1 MKKKV
6 KPILIL
12 LAGGSG
18 SGKTTVAEEIIKN
31 LPTDIGGISICQ
43 DRFYNDTNIND
54 LKKLDS
60 FNYDHPSAL
69 NWKLMRKQIRN
80 LLNNKT
86 THLPIY
92 DYKIHGHAKEKD
104 IVKPTD
110 VIIFEGIHA
119 LYDDEMNSLADLK
132 IFVDTPK
139 DESFIR
145 RLERDVKQRNRSIDS
160 VITQWRSTV
169 RPMYDAFIE
178 PTKLSADIIIPWNEF
193 QRKAVEIIRR
203 GLIDLHK
210 HKFKQVNNTKN
221 NG

>member
-1 MKKKV
+1 MKKKD

-31 LPTDIGGISICQ
+31 LPAEINGIAICQ
-43 DRFYNDTNIND
+43 DRFYIDNNTEKNKN
-54 LKKLDS
+54 LDE
-60 FNYDHPSAL
+60 FNYDHPNAL
-69 NWKLMRKQIRN
+69 NWRLMRKQLKS

-86 THLPIY
+86 TYLPIY
-92 DYKIHGHAKEKD
+92 DYKIHGHLKEKD
-104 IVKPTD
+104 KINPSD

-119 LYDDEMNSLADLK
+119 LYDEEINNISDLK

-145 RLERDVKQRNRSIDS
+145 RLERDVKLRNRNIDS
-160 VITQWRSTV
+160 VISQWRTTV

-178 PTKLSADIIIPWNEF
+178 PTKLKADIIIPWNEF

-210 HKFKQVNNTKN
+210 HKVNKN
-221 NG
+221 N

>member
-1 MKKKV
+1 MKKKA

-31 LPTDIGGISICQ
+31 LPADINGIAICQ
-43 DRFYNDTNIND
+43 DRFYNDNAGDKN
-54 LKKLDS
+54 KNLDE
-60 FNYDHPSAL
+60 FNYDHPNAL
-69 NWKLMRKQIRN
+69 NWRLMRKQLRS
-80 LLNNKT
+80 LLSNKMT
-86 THLPIY
+86 YLPIY
-92 DYKIHGHAKEKD
+92 DYKIHGHLKEKD
-104 IVKPTD
+104 KIKPTD

-119 LYDDEMNSLADLK
+119 LYDDEINSLSDLK

-145 RLERDVKQRNRSIDS
+145 RLERDVKMRNRSIDS
-160 VITQWRSTV
+160 VISQWRTTV

-178 PTKLSADIIIPWNEF
+178 PAKLKADIIIPWNEF

-210 HKFKQVNNTKN
+210 HKANKIN
-221 NG
+221 

>member
-1 MKKKV
+1 MKKKS

-31 LPTDIGGISICQ
+31 LPADIDGIAICQ
-43 DRFYNDTNIND
+43 DRFYHDNAKDKTKN
-54 LKKLDS
+54 LDD
-60 FNYDHPSAL
+60 FNYDHPNAL
-69 NWKLMRKQIRN
+69 NWRLMRKQLKS
-80 LLNNKT
+80 LLSNKVT
-86 THLPIY
+86 YLPIY
-92 DYKIHGHAKEKD
+92 DYKIHGHLKEKD
-104 IVKPTD
+104 KVKPTD

-119 LYDDEMNSLADLK
+119 LYDEEINNLSDLK

-145 RLERDVKQRNRSIDS
+145 RLERDVKMRNRSIDS
-160 VITQWRSTV
+160 VISQWRVTV

-178 PTKLSADIIIPWNEF
+178 PTKLKADIIIPWNEF

-210 HKFKQVNNTKN
+210 HKVNKIN
-221 NG
+221 

>member
-1 MKKKV
+1 MKKKA

-31 LPTDIGGISICQ
+31 LPTDIDGIAICQ
-43 DRFYNDTNIND
+43 DRFY
-54 LKKLDS
+54 LDKTS
-60 FNYDHPSAL
+60 DKTKNLDEINYDHPNAL
-69 NWKLMRKQIRN
+69 NWRLMRKQLKS

-86 THLPIY
+86 TYLPIY
-92 DYKIHGHAKEKD
+92 DYKIHGHFKEKD
-104 IVKPTD
+104 KIKPTD

-119 LYDDEMNSLADLK
+119 LYDEEINNLSDLK

-145 RLERDVKQRNRSIDS
+145 RLERDVKLRNRSIDS
-160 VITQWRSTV
+160 VISQWRTTV

-178 PTKLSADIIIPWNEF
+178 PAKLKADIIIPWNEF

-210 HKFKQVNNTKN
+210 HKVSKTN
-221 NG
+221 

>member
-1 MKKKV
+1 MKKKA

-31 LPTDIGGISICQ
+31 LPADIDGIAICQ
-43 DRFYNDTNIND
+43 DRFYHDNAKDKTKN
-54 LKKLDS
+54 LDD
-60 FNYDHPSAL
+60 FNYDHPNAL
-69 NWKLMRKQIRN
+69 NWRLMRKQLKS
-80 LLNNKT
+80 LLSNKVT
-86 THLPIY
+86 YLPIY
-92 DYKIHGHAKEKD
+92 DYKIHGHLKEKD
-104 IVKPTD
+104 KVKPTD

-119 LYDDEMNSLADLK
+119 LYDEEINNLSDLK

-145 RLERDVKQRNRSIDS
+145 RLERDVKMRNRSIDS
-160 VITQWRSTV
+160 VISQWRVTV

-178 PTKLSADIIIPWNEF
+178 PTKLKADIIIPWNEF

-210 HKFKQVNNTKN
+210 HKVNKIN
-221 NG
+221 